1 MDIEILPPDIN
12 HSQLRFAPEK
22 TPSGK
27 MAIRYGLAAI
37 KNCGEGAM
45 ATAIA
50 DREENGVFESLDDF
64 SNRLDSRSVNKRILE
79 NLVKA
84 GALDWTGETRAGMFA
99 RVEQVVASASS
110 AQRDRAQGQVSLFDT
125 MDFAGG
131 APDPEQP
138 SINGEVEEWS
148 KDEKLANEKELLG
161 CYTSGHPLD
170 KYRSVIDSDRF
181 EKIGLLDELDT
192 KDKRARYPFAG
203 MIKHVE
209 HKVTRKGKPF
219 GVLHIEDFTGSCEVV
234 CWSESYSPAREA
246 NLLMSGSV
254 IRLQANVQI
263 DDRTETLRLT
273 GSQIKELKVRKIISN
288 GSIQINLWVARHGE
302 KDLQAIREVLGQH
315 QGDTPVEINFQS
327 GTGKRATI
335 EVGESLRVKKS
346 AALTKALAEWTE

>member
-273 GSQIKELKVRKIISN
+273 GSQIKELKVRKIILTS
-288 GSIQINLWVARHGE
+288 GSH
-302 KDLQAIREVLGQH
+302 
-315 QGDTPVEINFQS
+315 DT
-327 GTGKRATI
+327 A
-335 EVGESLRVKKS
+335 KKTCKLS
-346 AALTKALAEWTE
+346 VRC

>member
-1 MDIEILPPDIN
+1 
-12 HSQLRFAPEK
+12 
-22 TPSGK
+22 
-27 MAIRYGLAAI
+27 
-37 KNCGEGAM
+37 
-45 ATAIA
+45 
-50 DREENGVFESLDDF
+50 
-64 SNRLDSRSVNKRILE
+64 
-79 NLVKA
+79 
-84 GALDWTGETRAGMFA
+84 
-99 RVEQVVASASS
+99 
-110 AQRDRAQGQVSLFDT
+110 
-125 MDFAGG
+125 
-131 APDPEQP
+131 
-138 SINGEVEEWS
+138 
-148 KDEKLANEKELLG
+148 
-161 CYTSGHPLD
+161 
-170 KYRSVIDSDRF
+170 
-181 EKIGLLDELDT
+181 
-192 KDKRARYPFAG
+192 

-273 GSQIKELKVRKIISN
+273 GSQIKELKVRKSISN